1 MQMIMTG
8 KQITHIDHL
17 MFGTSADEKN
27 VVTGLDSKIRHLLE
41 VRNMLTSAMPWAQ
54 QSGSFC

>member
-17 MFGTSADEKN
+17 MLGNSVEEKN
-27 VVTGLDSKIRHLLE
+27 VVTGLDSKLCHLL
-41 VRNMLTSAMPWAQ
+41 VVSNTLTSAVPRAQ
-54 QSGSFC
+54 PSGLFC

>member
-27 VVTGLDSKIRHLLE
+27 VVTGLDSKIRHLQE
-41 VRNMLTSAMPWAQ
+41 VRNMLTSAMP
-54 QSGSFC
+54 